1 MSQTKI
7 RKRAVVIED
16 VPDLLKRMRI
26 LLENEGF
33 EVFGAT
39 NGEAGL
45 KLAKDHKPDLI
56 CVDLTLPKLSGFD
69 VCEAVR
75 ADANLKTTPLIVIS
89 ARSTPDT
96 KQQAEDCGADAYIV
110 KPFKTR
116 ELMSEITRVIEQ
128 KKQVALQGV
137 RP

>member
-1 MSQTKI
+1 
-7 RKRAVVIED
+7 VVIED
-16 VPDLLKRMRI
+16 VPDLLKRMRV
-26 LLENEGF
+26 LLEHEGF

-45 KLAKDHKPDLI
+45 KLCRDHKPDLV

-75 ADANLKTTPLIVIS
+75 ADPTIKNTALIVIS

-96 KQQAEDCGADAYIV
+96 KQQATDCGADAYIV
-110 KPFKTR
+110 KPFKQNELTR
-116 ELMSEITRVIEQ
+116 EIARVFEQRSLAIEEG
-128 KKQVALQGV
+128 A
-137 RP
+137 RT

>member
-1 MSQTKI
+1 MATKSK
-7 RKRAVVIED
+7 KRAVVIED

-26 LLENEGF
+26 LLEHEGF

-45 KLAKDHKPDLI
+45 KLARDHKPDLI

-75 ADANLKTTPLIVIS
+75 ADASLSHTPLIVIS
-89 ARSTPDT
+89 ARATPDA
-96 KQQAEDCGADAYIV
+96 KQQANDCGADAYIV
-110 KPFKTR
+110 KPFKTKDLVTEIER
-116 ELMSEITRVIEQ
+116 VFAARAELT
-128 KKQVALQGV
+128 GV
-137 RP
+137 RT